1 MSTLLLIASNLL
13 QVRVKWAGES
23 AKWMMLAI
31 INESSYLL
39 SINDADYLHL
49 IVLAALGL
57 TTYICL
63 PRHQPKHSDCF
74 DDFVMGSSDA
84 SSKTKPR

>member
-1 MSTLLLIASNLL
+1 MVASNLL
-13 QVRVKWAGES
+13 RVRVKWAGES

-49 IVLAALGL
+49 IAPNALGL
-57 TTYICL
+57 TNSICL
-63 PRHQPKHSDCF
+63 LRHQPKHSYCF
-74 DDFVMGSSDA
+74 DHVVMGSSDV
-84 SSKTKPR
+84 SSKTKPG